1 MDVLVSQLA
10 DTAAQERALLEECGD
25 LLSLAASLEV
35 GNT

>member
-1 MDVLVSQLA
+1 MDVLLSQLA

-35 GNT
+35 GNM

>member
-10 DTAAQERALLEECGD
+10 DTAAQERALLEECRD

>member
-1 MDVLVSQLA
+1 MDVLLSQLA
-10 DTAAQERALLEECGD
+10 DTAAQERALLDECGD